1 MLIEKGDQRLSS
13 LTFNKTIMP
22 DIFQAIC
29 CIKCGQANVVMTR
42 RDVCIKCGTRLY
54 PHNELDDIIEKN
66 KKENP
71 FTSIQDQID
80 KQWSDLKEDKQDD
93 IY

>member
-1 MLIEKGDQRLSS
+1 
-13 LTFNKTIMP
+13 MP

-54 PHNELDDIIEKN
+54 PHNELDDIIEAN
-66 KKENP
+66 KGNHE
-71 FTSIQDQID
+71 SIQDSID
-80 KQWSDLKEDKQDD
+80 QMWDELNKNKDKD

>member
-1 MLIEKGDQRLSS
+1 
-13 LTFNKTIMP
+13 MP

-54 PHNELDDIIEKN
+54 HHNELDDIIEAN
-66 KKENP
+66 KENYKG
-71 FTSIQDQID
+71 SIQDSID
-80 KQWSDLKEDKQDD
+80 QEWDKLKTNRDS
-93 IY
+93 IF